1 MKRRNDYKVAMAESV
16 ELEPLGGMDKLSET
30 TDSKKRNG
38 INKFAAV
45 LAGEQRRGGPVKVSV
60 VGSGGPNNKPWR
72 RERIGMTEPDSDDDA
87 FLTGGDSSSR
97 PVRDGVAV
105 CSQKR
110 ALLVTAIVLGT
121 LLATA
126 LVIAYAGPQTVCP
139 CAGKI
144 PPGYVPDGYNSSEP
158 FQPIATNGQPFPW
171 LLPTLP
177 NNVKPNRYILTI
189 HPNLTTL
196 DVKGQVSIELYVEK
210 ETNFV
215 VLHAQ
220 DLNITEKAL
229 VGPKG
234 FALKILR
241 MLEYTPRQQLY
252 IETRE
257 KLRKKANYTL
267 SIRWHSKM
275 ILDQFEGD
283 FDMKKT
289 LAATVLKP
297 GSTRKA
303 FPCFDEPH
311 LRAAFKISLFRDRF
325 HIGLSNS
332 IVQDTDD
339 VGFYMGTG
347 LLRDDFAET
356 PPLPPDSVSWV
367 ISDFKREL
375 LEPSSKYQRVNAS
388 KATDGTAITK
398 PNVPAA
404 VPKVASKSEKKP
416 FRNLTAVLLSKN
428 LFKLTNNLPTKEPAA
443 EEINVVTTHPIDSS
457 TASLLG
463 DEREIMWAGETSLI
477 RTAPAYSFYAPE
489 THIAKGTF
497 ILHTS
502 RDILEY
508 LQQWLSV
515 AYPLSK
521 LDFVALPSLLDD
533 LSSSLGL
540 IVCRTSFLNEPNSIS
555 AKEYHMSVVKISEG
569 IVKQYFGGLISP
581 KAWKH
586 KWLWEGLIRYLSRFL
601 LSTIQPLW
609 PMKELFLID
618 TLTKALDIDALQGW
632 DSISAGASD
641 TGDNDP
647 FFVDKSASLLSMLQ
661 SAIGERNFRQCLG
674 KFLRTYQF
682 QTAEPADLWVLCAK
696 QVNNSRYIK
705 EMMIQWTNA
714 AAFPL
719 LNVTLNGT
727 SLTVHQTD
735 FRPAEYLAIYDE
747 PIEEIEGDDT
757 PGGRSTTTSTT
768 TTTTIAPT
776 GDIKAGSRWIFP
788 IHYTTDVLNGNGTTP
803 EDMEQHEQ
811 QPSLSVWLNSSEA
824 VITLNHSPEWVKLN
838 YGQTGYYRVLYDET
852 NLNKLVNQLHTNNE
866 VFSTQD
872 RVGLVSDIFTL
883 CHANLIPCH
892 AAMELISY
900 FPKEKEWGPIALGTN
915 HLEKWRKIL
924 KYSECYLVLA
934 EYVRQNL
941 AKSIQTIGWEDAGEE
956 EIKLL
961 RPVLMLSAT
970 LWEESDTIKFAK
982 SLVSNFTAN
991 SVPIPPNLRSVAY
1004 IGSVLSG
1011 EFQYWQFCWD
1021 RYMAVRRER
1030 SSVLEE
1036 RMELLR
1042 ALGVT
1047 KDAWLQNR
1055 LLSHVITLPVF
1066 EIVQV
1071 LDAIAGT
1078 PTGGAMACRFL
1089 QAKWFD
1095 FQSKL
1100 GRGTVQFARVISAIT
1115 QYGSTKFD
1123 YDELKSLVNRFGD
1136 GPGLK
1141 LLNMTLSTV
1150 AANVEW
1156 VSRSQASIYSW
1167 IENKYHF

>member
-30 TDSKKRNG
+30 DSKKRNG

-45 LAGEQRRGGPVKVSV
+45 LAGEQRKGGPVKVSV
-60 VGSGGPNNKPWR
+60 VGSGGPNSKPWR

-87 FLTGGDSSSR
+87 FLTGDSSSR

-110 ALLVTAIVLGT
+110 ALFVTAIVLGT

-144 PPGYVPDGYNSSEP
+144 PPGYVQDGYNSSEP
-158 FQPIATNGQPFPW
+158 FLPIATNGQPFPW

-177 NNVKPNRYILTI
+177 LNVKPNRYILTI

-241 MLEYTPRQQLY
+241 ILEYTPRQQLY

-283 FDMKKT
+283 FDLKKT

-375 LEPSSKYQRVNAS
+375 LDPSAKYQRVNGNGTLGGKLTSAQAS
-388 KATDGTAITK
+388 NSKS
-398 PNVPAA
+398 PSV
-404 VPKVASKSEKKP
+404 KVAKTEKKP

-428 LFKLTNNLPTKEPAA
+428 LFKLTNNLPSKEP
-443 EEINVVTTHPIDSS
+443 
-457 TASLLG
+457 TASEVNTTTNAPDTGILKTNGSSLQAQQGLWNG
-463 DEREIMWAGETSLI
+463 DTSMI

-521 LDFVALPSLLDD
+521 LDFVALPALLDD

-540 IVCRTSFLNEPNSIS
+540 IVCRTSFLNEPTSIS
-555 AKEYHMSVVKISEG
+555 SKEYHMSVVKISEG

-601 LSTIQPLW
+601 LATIQPLW

-632 DSISAGASD
+632 ESINAGASE

-647 FFVDKSASLLSMLQ
+647 FYVDKSAALLSMLQ

-674 KFLRTYQF
+674 KFLKTYQF
-682 QTAEPADLWVLCAK
+682 QTAEPADLWAICSK
-696 QVNNSRYIK
+696 QVNNSKYVR
-705 EMMIQWTNA
+705 EMMNQWTNTP
-714 AAFPL
+714 AFPL
-719 LNVTLNGT
+719 LNVTMNGT
-727 SLTVHQTD
+727 SLFVRQAD

-747 PIEEIEGDDT
+747 PMEDIERNGESVDRR
-757 PGGRSTTTSTT
+757 PTT
-768 TTTTIAPT
+768 TTTTVAPVSEAS
-776 GDIKAGSRWIFP
+776 GKAGSRWIFP
-788 IHYTTDVLNGNGTTP
+788 IHYITDVLNVNGTAS
-803 EDMEQHEQ
+803 EERERDQ
-811 QPSLSVWLNSSEA
+811 QSLTIWLNATE
-824 VITLNHSPEWVKLN
+824 VIITLNHTAQWIKLN
-838 YGQTGYYRVLYDET
+838 HRQTGYYRVLYDEA
-852 NLNKLVNQLHTNNE
+852 NWAKLVEQMQINNA

-900 FPKEKEWGPIALGTN
+900 FPKEKEWGPIVLGTS

-941 AKSIQTIGWEDAGEE
+941 AKSIQVLGWEDTGEDE
-956 EIKLL
+956 ARLL
-961 RPVLMLSAT
+961 RPVLMLSAA
-970 LWEESDTIKFAK
+970 LWEEADTIKFAK
-982 SLVSNFTAN
+982 GLVTNFTAHA
-991 SVPIPPNLRSVAY
+991 VPIPPNLRAVAY

-1011 EFQYWQFCWD
+1011 EFVHWQFCWD
-1021 RYMAVRRER
+1021 RYITVRREK

-1071 LDAIAGT
+1071 LEAIAGT

-1100 GRGTVQFARVISAIT
+1100 GRGTVHFARVISAIT

-1123 YDELKSLVNRFGD
+1123 YDELKSLVDRFGD

-1167 IENKYHF
+1167 IESKYHF

>member
-30 TDSKKRNG
+30 DSKKRNG
-38 INKFAAV
+38 INKF
-45 LAGEQRRGGPVKVSV
+45 
-60 VGSGGPNNKPWR
+60 
-72 RERIGMTEPDSDDDA
+72 
-87 FLTGGDSSSR
+87 GGDSSSR

-110 ALLVTAIVLGT
+110 ALFVTAIVLGT

-196 DVKGQVSIELYVEK
+196 DVKGQVSIELFVEK

-375 LEPSSKYQRVNAS
+375 LKPSAKYLRVNAS
-388 KATDGTAITK
+388 NTDAESVAAGKSAPDTATQAGPSNGK
-398 PNVPAA
+398 PPAG
-404 VPKVASKSEKKP
+404 KVGKTEKKP
-416 FRNLTAVLLSKN
+416 FRNLTTVLLSKN
-428 LFKLTNNLPTKEPAA
+428 LFKLTSNLPTKEPAVS
-443 EEINVVTTHPIDSS
+443 EPV
-457 TASLLG
+457 TASPVDVGMAVKSTPEQDALWNG
-463 DEREIMWAGETSLI
+463 DTSMI

-540 IVCRTSFLNEPNSIS
+540 IVCRTSFLNEPTAIS
-555 AKEYHMSVVKISEG
+555 SKEYHMSVVKISEG

-601 LSTIQPLW
+601 LATIQPLW

-647 FFVDKSASLLSMLQ
+647 FYVDKSAALLSMLQ

-674 KFLRTYQF
+674 KFLKTYQF
-682 QTAEPADLWVLCAK
+682 QTAEPSDLWAICSK
-696 QVNNSRYIK
+696 QVNNSRYVR
-705 EMMIQWTNA
+705 EMMNQWTNT

-719 LNVTLNGT
+719 LNVTMNGT
-727 SLTVHQTD
+727 SLIVRQTG

-747 PIEEIEGDDT
+747 PMEEIERDGDT
-757 PGGRSTTTSTT
+757 TMKPTTTATS
-768 TTTTIAPT
+768 PT
-776 GDIKAGSRWIFP
+776 DATGRDPAGSRWIFP
-788 IHYTTDVLNGNGTTP
+788 IHYITDVLNTNDTAE
-803 EDMEQHEQ
+803 EDKE
-811 QPSLSVWLNSSEA
+811 QPSLITWLNSSE
-824 VITLNHSPEWVKLN
+824 VIITLNHTAQWIKLN
-838 YGQTGYYRVLYDET
+838 HGQTGYYRVLYDEA
-852 NLNKLVNQLHTNNE
+852 NWAKLVEQMHINNA

-900 FPKEKEWGPIALGTN
+900 FPKEKEWGPIVLGTS

-941 AKSIQTIGWEDAGEE
+941 AKSIQELGWEDKGEDE
-956 EIKLL
+956 AKLL
-961 RPVLMLSAT
+961 RPVLMLSAA
-970 LWEESDTIKFAK
+970 LWEEADTIKFAK
-982 SLVSNFTAN
+982 GLVTNFTTN
-991 SVPIPPNLRSVAY
+991 SVPIPPNLRAVAY

-1021 RYMAVRRER
+1021 RYIAVRREK

-1042 ALGVT
+1042 SLGVT

-1071 LDAIAGT
+1071 LEAIAGT

-1089 QAKWFD
+1089 QAKWYD

-1123 YDELKSLVNRFGD
+1123 YDELKSLVERFGD

-1167 IENKYHF
+1167 IESKYHF

>member
-30 TDSKKRNG
+30 DSKKRNG
-38 INKFAAV
+38 INKF
-45 LAGEQRRGGPVKVSV
+45 
-60 VGSGGPNNKPWR
+60 
-72 RERIGMTEPDSDDDA
+72 
-87 FLTGGDSSSR
+87 GGDSSSR

-110 ALLVTAIVLGT
+110 AFFVTAIVLGT

-367 ISDFKREL
+367 ISDFRREL
-375 LEPSSKYQRVNAS
+375 LEPSAKYQRVNAS
-388 KATDGTAITK
+388 GNGASAAGAGKVPPSTAGAGNGKSTPSKVTK
-398 PNVPAA
+398 T
-404 VPKVASKSEKKP
+404 EKKP

-428 LFKLTNNLPTKEPAA
+428 LFKLTNTAPTKEPTQIENDVTISAA
-443 EEINVVTTHPIDSS
+443 ESGPAVAKSNG
-457 TASLLG
+457 TALPEHDALWNG
-463 DEREIMWAGETSLI
+463 DTALI

-533 LSSSLGL
+533 LSSSLGI
-540 IVCRTSFLNEPNSIS
+540 IVCRTSFLNEPTAIS
-555 AKEYHMSVVKISEG
+555 SKEYHMSVVKISEG

-601 LSTIQPLW
+601 LATIQPLW

-632 DSISAGASD
+632 ESISAGASD
-641 TGDNDP
+641 SGDNDP
-647 FFVDKSASLLSMLQ
+647 FYVDKSAALLSMLQ

-674 KFLRTYQF
+674 KFLKTYQF
-682 QTAEPADLWVLCAK
+682 QTAEPSDLWAICAK
-696 QVNNSRYIK
+696 QVNNSKYVR
-705 EMMIQWTNA
+705 EMMNQWTNT

-719 LNVTLNGT
+719 LNVTMNGT
-727 SLTVHQTD
+727 SLTVRQTG

-747 PIEEIEGDDT
+747 PMEEIEREGEQ
-757 PGGRSTTTSTT
+757 GRSTTTTP
-768 TTTTIAPT
+768 APVDAT
-776 GDIKAGSRWIFP
+776 GKSGSGEAGSRWVFP
-788 IHYTTDVLNGNGTTP
+788 IHYITDVLNTNETAA
-803 EDMEQHEQ
+803 EAEHKEQ
-811 QPSLSVWLNSSEA
+811 QSLIIWLNSSE
-824 VITLNHSPEWVKLN
+824 
-838 YGQTGYYRVLYDET
+838 G
-852 NLNKLVNQLHTNNE
+852 
-866 VFSTQD
+866 
-872 RVGLVSDIFTL
+872 
-883 CHANLIPCH
+883 
-892 AAMELISY
+892 M
-900 FPKEKEWGPIALGTN
+900 
-915 HLEKWRKIL
+915 
-924 KYSECYLVLA
+924 
-934 EYVRQNL
+934 
-941 AKSIQTIGWEDAGEE
+941 
-956 EIKLL
+956 
-961 RPVLMLSAT
+961 
-970 LWEESDTIKFAK
+970 
-982 SLVSNFTAN
+982 
-991 SVPIPPNLRSVAY
+991 
-1004 IGSVLSG
+1004 
-1011 EFQYWQFCWD
+1011 
-1021 RYMAVRRER
+1021 
-1030 SSVLEE
+1030 
-1036 RMELLR
+1036 
-1042 ALGVT
+1042 
-1047 KDAWLQNR
+1047 
-1055 LLSHVITLPVF
+1055 
-1066 EIVQV
+1066 
-1071 LDAIAGT
+1071 
-1078 PTGGAMACRFL
+1078 
-1089 QAKWFD
+1089 
-1095 FQSKL
+1095 
-1100 GRGTVQFARVISAIT
+1100 
-1115 QYGSTKFD
+1115 
-1123 YDELKSLVNRFGD
+1123 
-1136 GPGLK
+1136 
-1141 LLNMTLSTV
+1141 
-1150 AANVEW
+1150 
-1156 VSRSQASIYSW
+1156 
-1167 IENKYHF
+1167 

>member
-30 TDSKKRNG
+30 DSKKRNG
-38 INKFAAV
+38 INKF
-45 LAGEQRRGGPVKVSV
+45 
-60 VGSGGPNNKPWR
+60 
-72 RERIGMTEPDSDDDA
+72 
-87 FLTGGDSSSR
+87 GGDSSSR

-110 ALLVTAIVLGT
+110 ALFVTAIVLGT

-158 FQPIATNGQPFPW
+158 FLPIATNGQPFPW

-177 NNVKPNRYILTI
+177 LNVKPNRYILTI

-241 MLEYTPRQQLY
+241 ILEYTPRQQLY

-283 FDMKKT
+283 FDLKKT

-375 LEPSSKYQRVNAS
+375 LDPSSKYQRVNVSNQAGG
-388 KATDGTAITK
+388 KAGS
-398 PNVPAA
+398 VPATNGKPA
-404 VPKVASKSEKKP
+404 PSSKVAKTEKKP

-428 LFKLTNNLPTKEPAA
+428 LFKLTNNLPSKDPTPSETNGTANALDTGMAKANGSMPPEQELLWNGEAL
-443 EEINVVTTHPIDSS
+443 VVK
-457 TASLLG
+457 
-463 DEREIMWAGETSLI
+463 
-477 RTAPAYSFYAPE
+477 TAPAYSFYAPE

-521 LDFVALPSLLDD
+521 LDFVALPALLDD

-540 IVCRTSFLNEPNSIS
+540 IVCRTSFLNEPTAIS
-555 AKEYHMSVVKISEG
+555 SKEYHMSVVKISEG

-581 KAWKH
+581 KTWKH

-601 LSTIQPLW
+601 LATIQPLW

-632 DSISAGASD
+632 ESINAGASE

-647 FFVDKSASLLSMLQ
+647 FYVDKSAALLSMLQ

-674 KFLRTYQF
+674 KFLKTYQF
-682 QTAEPADLWVLCAK
+682 QTAEPADLWAICAK
-696 QVNNSRYIK
+696 QVNNSKYVR
-705 EMMIQWTNA
+705 EMMNQWTNT

-719 LNVTLNGT
+719 LNVTMNGT
-727 SLTVHQTD
+727 SLIVRQAD

-747 PIEEIEGDDT
+747 PMEDIERNGPE
-757 PGGRSTTTSTT
+757 STDRGSATSTT
-768 TTTTIAPT
+768 TTVAPA
-776 GDIKAGSRWIFP
+776 GEAAGKAGSRWIFP
-788 IHYTTDVLNGNGTTP
+788 IHYITDVLNANGTTTS
-803 EDMEQHEQ
+803 EEREREQ
-811 QPSLSVWLNSSEA
+811 QSLTIWLNATE
-824 VITLNHSPEWVKLN
+824 VTITLNHTAQWIKLN
-838 YGQTGYYRVLYDET
+838 HRQTGYYRVLYDEA
-852 NLNKLVNQLHTNNE
+852 NWAKLVEQMQINNA

-900 FPKEKEWGPIALGTN
+900 FPKEKEWGPIVLGTS

-941 AKSIQTIGWEDAGEE
+941 AKSIQVLGWEDSGEDE
-956 EIKLL
+956 AKLL
-961 RPVLMLSAT
+961 RPVLMLSAA
-970 LWEESDTIKFAK
+970 LWEEADTIKFAK
-982 SLVSNFTAN
+982 ALVSNFTAHA
-991 SVPIPPNLRSVAY
+991 VPIPPNLRAVAY

-1021 RYMAVRRER
+1021 RYISVRREK

-1071 LDAIAGT
+1071 LEAIAGT

-1100 GRGTVQFARVISAIT
+1100 GRGTVHFARVISAIT

-1123 YDELKSLVNRFGD
+1123 YDELKSLVDRFGD

>member
-30 TDSKKRNG
+30 DSKKRNG
-38 INKFAAV
+38 INKF
-45 LAGEQRRGGPVKVSV
+45 
-60 VGSGGPNNKPWR
+60 
-72 RERIGMTEPDSDDDA
+72 
-87 FLTGGDSSSR
+87 GGDSSSR

-110 ALLVTAIVLGT
+110 ALFVTAIVLGT

-367 ISDFKREL
+367 ISDFRREL
-375 LEPSSKYQRVNAS
+375 LEPSAKYQKVNAS
-388 KATDGTAITK
+388 GNGASAAGAGKVPPSTAGAGNGKSTPSKVTK
-398 PNVPAA
+398 T
-404 VPKVASKSEKKP
+404 EKKP

-428 LFKLTNNLPTKEPAA
+428 LFKLTNTAPTKEPTQIENDVTISAA
-443 EEINVVTTHPIDSS
+443 ESGPAVAKSNGTVLPEHDALWNGD
-457 TASLLG
+457 TA
-463 DEREIMWAGETSLI
+463 LI

-533 LSSSLGL
+533 LSSSLGI
-540 IVCRTSFLNEPNSIS
+540 IVCRTSFLNEPTAIS
-555 AKEYHMSVVKISEG
+555 SKEYHMSVVKISEG

-601 LSTIQPLW
+601 LATIQPLW

-632 DSISAGASD
+632 ESISAGASD
-641 TGDNDP
+641 SGDNDP
-647 FFVDKSASLLSMLQ
+647 FYVDKSAALLSMLQ

-674 KFLRTYQF
+674 KFLKTYQF
-682 QTAEPADLWVLCAK
+682 QTAEPSDLWAICAK
-696 QVNNSRYIK
+696 QVNNSKYVR
-705 EMMIQWTNA
+705 EMMNQWTNT

-719 LNVTLNGT
+719 LNVTMNGT
-727 SLTVHQTD
+727 SLTVRQTG

-747 PIEEIEGDDT
+747 PMEEIEREGEQ
-757 PGGRSTTTSTT
+757 GRSTTTTP
-768 TTTTIAPT
+768 APVDAT
-776 GDIKAGSRWIFP
+776 GKSGSGEAGSRWVFP
-788 IHYTTDVLNGNGTTP
+788 IHYITDVLNTNETAA
-803 EDMEQHEQ
+803 EAEHKEQ
-811 QPSLSVWLNSSEA
+811 QSLIIWLNSSE
-824 VITLNHSPEWVKLN
+824 VIITLNHTAQWIKLN
-838 YGQTGYYRVLYDET
+838 HGQTGYYRVLYDEA
-852 NLNKLVNQLHTNNE
+852 NWAKLVEQMQINNA

-900 FPKEKEWGPIALGTN
+900 FPKEKEWGPIVLGTS

-941 AKSIQTIGWEDAGEE
+941 AKSIQVLGWDDTGEDET
-956 EIKLL
+956 KLL
-961 RPVLMLSAT
+961 RPVLMLSAA
-970 LWEESDTIKFAK
+970 LWEESETIKFAK
-982 SLVSNFTAN
+982 GLVTNFTTH
-991 SVPIPPNLRSVAY
+991 SIPIPPNLRSVAY

-1021 RYMAVRRER
+1021 RYMTVRREK

-1071 LDAIAGT
+1071 LEAIAGT

-1089 QAKWFD
+1089 QAKWID

-1123 YDELKSLVNRFGD
+1123 YDELKSLVERFGD

-1167 IENKYHF
+1167 IESKYHF

>member
-1 MKRRNDYKVAMAESV
+1 
-16 ELEPLGGMDKLSET
+16 
-30 TDSKKRNG
+30 
-38 INKFAAV
+38 
-45 LAGEQRRGGPVKVSV
+45 
-60 VGSGGPNNKPWR
+60 
-72 RERIGMTEPDSDDDA
+72 MTEPDSDDDA

-110 ALLVTAIVLGT
+110 ALFVTAIVLGT

-158 FQPIATNGQPFPW
+158 FLPIATNGQPFPW

-367 ISDFKREL
+367 ISDFRREL
-375 LEPSSKYQRVNAS
+375 LEPSAKYQKVNAS
-388 KATDGTAITK
+388 GNGGSATGAGKVPPSTAGAGNGKSTPSKVTK
-398 PNVPAA
+398 T
-404 VPKVASKSEKKP
+404 EKKP

-428 LFKLTNNLPTKEPAA
+428 LFKLTNTAPTKETTQIENDVTISAA
-443 EEINVVTTHPIDSS
+443 ETGPAVTKSNGTVLPEHDALWNGD
-457 TASLLG
+457 TA
-463 DEREIMWAGETSLI
+463 LI

-533 LSSSLGL
+533 LSSSLGI
-540 IVCRTSFLNEPNSIS
+540 IVCRTSFLNEPTTIS
-555 AKEYHMSVVKISEG
+555 SKEYHMSVVKISEG

-601 LSTIQPLW
+601 LATIQPLW

-632 DSISAGASD
+632 ESISAGASD
-641 TGDNDP
+641 SGDNDP
-647 FFVDKSASLLSMLQ
+647 FYVDKSAALLSMLQ

-674 KFLRTYQF
+674 KFLKTYQF
-682 QTAEPADLWVLCAK
+682 QTAEPSDLWAICAK
-696 QVNNSRYIK
+696 QVNNSKYVR
-705 EMMIQWTNA
+705 EMMNQWTNT

-719 LNVTLNGT
+719 LNVTMNGT
-727 SLTVHQTD
+727 SLTVRQTG

-747 PIEEIEGDDT
+747 PMEEIEREGEQ
-757 PGGRSTTTSTT
+757 GRSTTTTPVPVD
-768 TTTTIAPT
+768 AT
-776 GDIKAGSRWIFP
+776 GKSGSGEAGSRWVFP
-788 IHYTTDVLNGNGTTP
+788 IHYITDVLNTNETAA
-803 EDMEQHEQ
+803 EAEHKEQ
-811 QPSLSVWLNSSEA
+811 QSLIIWLNSSE
-824 VITLNHSPEWVKLN
+824 VIITLNHTAQWIKLN
-838 YGQTGYYRVLYDET
+838 HGQTGYYRVLYDEA
-852 NLNKLVNQLHTNNE
+852 NWAKLVEQMQINNA

-900 FPKEKEWGPIALGTN
+900 FPKEKEWGPIVLGTS

-941 AKSIQTIGWEDAGEE
+941 AKSIQVLGWDDTGEDET
-956 EIKLL
+956 KLL
-961 RPVLMLSAT
+961 RPVLMLSAA
-970 LWEESDTIKFAK
+970 LWEESETIKFAK
-982 SLVSNFTAN
+982 GLVTNFTTH
-991 SVPIPPNLRSVAY
+991 SIPIPPNLRSVAY

-1021 RYMAVRRER
+1021 RYMTVRREK

-1071 LDAIAGT
+1071 LEAIAGT

-1123 YDELKSLVNRFGD
+1123 YDELKSLVDRFGD

-1167 IENKYHF
+1167 IESKYHF

>member
-16 ELEPLGGMDKLSET
+16 ELEPLGGGMDKLSE

-38 INKFAAV
+38 INKF
-45 LAGEQRRGGPVKVSV
+45 
-60 VGSGGPNNKPWR
+60 
-72 RERIGMTEPDSDDDA
+72 
-87 FLTGGDSSSR
+87 GGDSSSR

-110 ALLVTAIVLGT
+110 ALLVTGTVLGT

-139 CAGKI
+139 CAGKM
-144 PPGYVPDGYNSSEP
+144 PPGYIPDGYNSSEP
-158 FQPIATNGQPFPW
+158 FLPIATNGQPFPW

-177 NNVKPNRYILTI
+177 NTVKPNRYILTI

-283 FDMKKT
+283 FDVKKT

-375 LEPSSKYQRVNAS
+375 LEPSAKYQRVNVS
-388 KATDGTAITK
+388 KADGGGPPGKSIVPSGHAGTNGK
-398 PNVPAA
+398 PPTM
-404 VPKVASKSEKKP
+404 KVSKSDKKP

-428 LFKLTNNLPTKEPAA
+428 LFKLTNNLPTKEPAHG
-443 EEINVVTTHPIDSS
+443 ESDVTVHPAGEL
-457 TASLLG
+457 TTPAVAG
-463 DEREIMWAGETSLI
+463 DDRETLWAGDTALI

-489 THIAKGTF
+489 THIGKGSF

-533 LSSSLGL
+533 ISSSLGL

-555 AKEYHMSVVKISEG
+555 GKEYHMSVVKISEG

-581 KAWKH
+581 KSWKN

-601 LSTIQPLW
+601 LATIQPLW

-632 DSISAGASD
+632 DSINVGASD

-696 QVNNSRYIK
+696 QVNSSRYVK
-705 EMMIQWTNA
+705 EMMTQWTNTP
-714 AAFPL
+714 AFPL

-727 SLTVHQTD
+727 IVTVRQTD

-747 PIEEIEGDDT
+747 PMEEIEGDEA
-757 PGGRSTTTSTT
+757 GGRTTTTSTT
-768 TTTTIAPT
+768 LAPT
-776 GDIKAGSRWIFP
+776 SDATGNAGSRWVFP
-788 IHYTTDVLNGNGTTP
+788 IHYTTNVLNGNDTTHEDP
-803 EDMEQHEQ
+803 EHDHR
-811 QPSLSVWLNSSEA
+811 SLSVWLNSSEA
-824 VITLNHSPEWVKLN
+824 VITLNHTAQWIKIN
-838 YGQTGYYRVLYDET
+838 YGQTGYYRVLYNEA
-852 NLNKLVNQLHTNNE
+852 NWIKLVDQLHSNNN

-900 FPKEKEWGPIALGTN
+900 FPKEKEWGPVMLGTT

-941 AKSIQTIGWEDAGEE
+941 AKSIQAIGWEDIGEE
-956 EIKLL
+956 EVKLL
-961 RPVLMLSAT
+961 RPVLMLSAA
-970 LWEESDTIKFAK
+970 LWEESDTIKYAK
-982 SLVSNFTAN
+982 GLVINFTTQ
-991 SVPIPPNLRSVAY
+991 STPIPPNLRAVAY

-1021 RYMAVRRER
+1021 RYIAVRRER

-1156 VSRSQASIYSW
+1156 VSRSQASIYNW

>member
-30 TDSKKRNG
+30 DSKKRNG
-38 INKFAAV
+38 INKF
-45 LAGEQRRGGPVKVSV
+45 
-60 VGSGGPNNKPWR
+60 
-72 RERIGMTEPDSDDDA
+72 
-87 FLTGGDSSSR
+87 GGDSSSR

-110 ALLVTAIVLGT
+110 ALFVTAIVLGT

-158 FQPIATNGQPFPW
+158 FLPIATNGQPFPW

-367 ISDFKREL
+367 ISDFRREL
-375 LEPSSKYQRVNAS
+375 LEPSAKYQKVNAS
-388 KATDGTAITK
+388 GNGGSATGAGKVPPSTAGAGNGKSTPSKVTK
-398 PNVPAA
+398 T
-404 VPKVASKSEKKP
+404 EKKP

-428 LFKLTNNLPTKEPAA
+428 LFKLTNTAPTKETTQIENDVTISAA
-443 EEINVVTTHPIDSS
+443 ETGPAVTKSNGTVLPEHDALWNGD
-457 TASLLG
+457 TA
-463 DEREIMWAGETSLI
+463 LI

-533 LSSSLGL
+533 LSSSLGI
-540 IVCRTSFLNEPNSIS
+540 IVCRTSFLNEPTTIS
-555 AKEYHMSVVKISEG
+555 SKEYHMSVVKISEG

-601 LSTIQPLW
+601 LATIQPLW

-632 DSISAGASD
+632 ESISAGASD
-641 TGDNDP
+641 SGDNDP
-647 FFVDKSASLLSMLQ
+647 FYVDKSAALLSMLQ

-674 KFLRTYQF
+674 KFLKTYQF
-682 QTAEPADLWVLCAK
+682 QTAEPSDLWAICAK
-696 QVNNSRYIK
+696 QVNNSKYVR
-705 EMMIQWTNA
+705 EMMNQWTNT

-719 LNVTLNGT
+719 LNVTMNGT
-727 SLTVHQTD
+727 SLTVRQTG

-747 PIEEIEGDDT
+747 PMEEIEREGEQ
-757 PGGRSTTTSTT
+757 GRSTTTTPVPVD
-768 TTTTIAPT
+768 AT
-776 GDIKAGSRWIFP
+776 GKSGSGEAGSRWVFP
-788 IHYTTDVLNGNGTTP
+788 IHYITDVLNTNETAA
-803 EDMEQHEQ
+803 EAEHKEQ
-811 QPSLSVWLNSSEA
+811 QSLIIWLNSSE
-824 VITLNHSPEWVKLN
+824 
-838 YGQTGYYRVLYDET
+838 GYYRVLYDEA
-852 NLNKLVNQLHTNNE
+852 NWAKLVEQMQINNA

-900 FPKEKEWGPIALGTN
+900 FPKEKEWGPIVLGTS

-941 AKSIQTIGWEDAGEE
+941 AKSIQVLGWDDTGEDET
-956 EIKLL
+956 KLL
-961 RPVLMLSAT
+961 RPVLMLSAA
-970 LWEESDTIKFAK
+970 LWEESETIKFAK
-982 SLVSNFTAN
+982 GLVTNFTTH
-991 SVPIPPNLRSVAY
+991 SIPIPPNLRSVAY

-1021 RYMAVRRER
+1021 RYMTVRREK

-1071 LDAIAGT
+1071 LEAIAGT

-1123 YDELKSLVNRFGD
+1123 YDELKSLVDRFGD

-1167 IENKYHF
+1167 IESKYHF

>member
-30 TDSKKRNG
+30 EGKKRNG

-45 LAGEQRRGGPVKVSV
+45 LAGEQRKGGPVKVSV

-110 ALLVTAIVLGT
+110 ALFVTAIVLGT
-121 LLATA
+121 LL
-126 LVIAYAGPQTVCP
+126 VCP

-375 LEPSSKYQRVNAS
+375 LEPSTKYYRVNTSTNGAS
-388 KATDGTAITK
+388 GTALGKPIATTQAGISNGKSAISKVTK
-398 PNVPAA
+398 P
-404 VPKVASKSEKKP
+404 EKKP

-428 LFKLTNNLPTKEPAA
+428 LFKLTNNLPTKEPTQIEA
-443 EEINVVTTHPIDSS
+443 NVTISTVDSGAVAKLNGSSAYEQEYLWNGDTT
-457 TASLLG
+457 
-463 DEREIMWAGETSLI
+463 MI

-489 THIAKGTF
+489 THISKGSF

-540 IVCRTSFLNEPNSIS
+540 IVCRTSFLNEPTAIS
-555 AKEYHMSVVKISEG
+555 SKEYHMSVVKISEG

-601 LSTIQPLW
+601 LATIQPLW

-632 DSISAGASD
+632 ESIGAGASD

-647 FFVDKSASLLSMLQ
+647 FYVDKSAALLSMLQ

-674 KFLRTYQF
+674 KFLKTYQF
-682 QTAEPADLWVLCAK
+682 QTAEPSDLWVICAK
-696 QVNNSRYIK
+696 QVNNSKYVK
-705 EMMIQWTNA
+705 EMMNQWTNT

-719 LNVTLNGT
+719 LNVTMNGT
-727 SLTVHQTD
+727 SLIVRQTG

-747 PIEEIEGDDT
+747 PAEEIVREGET
-757 PGGRSTTTSTT
+757 VGRSTTST
-768 TTTTIAPT
+768 ALPVDST
-776 GDIKAGSRWIFP
+776 GKGALAEGSRWLFP
-788 IHYTTDVLNGNGTTP
+788 IHYITDVLNTIETSLENK
-803 EDMEQHEQ
+803 EQ
-811 QPSLSVWLNSSEA
+811 QSLIIWLNSSEA
-824 VITLNHSPEWVKLN
+824 IITLNHTAQWIKLN
-838 YGQTGYYRVLYDET
+838 HGQTGYYRVLYDEA
-852 NLNKLVNQLHTNNE
+852 NWAKLVEQMHINNAI
-866 VFSTQD
+866 FSTQD

-900 FPKEKEWGPIALGTN
+900 FPKEKEWGPIVLGTS

-941 AKSIQTIGWEDAGEE
+941 IKSIQVLGWEDTGEDE
-956 EIKLL
+956 TKLL
-961 RPVLMLSAT
+961 RPVLMLSAV
-970 LWEESDTIKFAK
+970 LWEEADTIKFAK
-982 SLVSNFTAN
+982 GLVTNFTAH

-1021 RYMAVRRER
+1021 RYIAVRREK

-1100 GRGTVQFARVISAIT
+1100 GRGTVHFARVISAIT

-1123 YDELKSLVNRFGD
+1123 YDELKSLVERFGD

-1167 IENKYHF
+1167 IESKYHF

>member
-30 TDSKKRNG
+30 DSKKRNG

-45 LAGEQRRGGPVKVSV
+45 LAGEQRKGGPVKVSV

-110 ALLVTAIVLGT
+110 ALFVTAIVLGT

-177 NNVKPNRYILTI
+177 SNVKPNRYILTI

-283 FDMKKT
+283 FDLKKT

-347 LLRDDFAET
+347 L
-356 PPLPPDSVSWV
+356 VISWV

-375 LEPSSKYQRVNAS
+375 LEPSAKYQKVNAS
-388 KATDGTAITK
+388 SNGGPGAGTGKLSAQGASAAGPGNGKAATS
-398 PNVPAA
+398 
-404 VPKVASKSEKKP
+404 KVAKTDKKP
-416 FRNLTAVLLSKN
+416 FRHLTAVLLSKN
-428 LFKLTNNLPTKEPAA
+428 LFKLTNNPPTKEPSQMSEGNGTISAVESGA
-443 EEINVVTTHPIDSS
+443 VPKANGTVLQEQDAVWNGD
-457 TASLLG
+457 TA
-463 DEREIMWAGETSLI
+463 LI

-489 THIAKGTF
+489 THIAKGSF

-521 LDFVALPSLLDD
+521 LDFVALPALLDD

-540 IVCRTSFLNEPNSIS
+540 IVCRTSFLNEPTAIS
-555 AKEYHMSVVKISEG
+555 SKEYHMSVVKISEG

-601 LSTIQPLW
+601 LATIQPLW

-632 DSISAGASD
+632 ESISAGASD
-641 TGDNDP
+641 SGNNDP
-647 FFVDKSASLLSMLQ
+647 FYVDKSAALMSMLQ
-661 SAIGERNFRQCLG
+661 SAIGERHFRQCLG
-674 KFLRTYQF
+674 KFLKTYQF
-682 QTAEPADLWVLCAK
+682 QTAEPSDLWAICAK
-696 QVNNSRYIK
+696 QVNNSKYVK
-705 EMMIQWTNA
+705 EMMNQWTNT

-719 LNVTLNGT
+719 LNVTMNGT
-727 SLTVHQTD
+727 SLTVRQTG

-747 PIEEIEGDDT
+747 PMEDIELDGET
-757 PGGRSTTTSTT
+757 SRSTT
-768 TTTTIAPT
+768 TTTTTTAAPT
-776 GDIKAGSRWIFP
+776 DSSGKSGHDAGSRWIFP
-788 IHYTTDVLNGNGTTP
+788 IHYITDVLNTNETSI
-803 EDMEQHEQ
+803 EHKEQ
-811 QPSLSVWLNSSEA
+811 QSLIIWLNSSE
-824 VITLNHSPEWVKLN
+824 VIITLNHTAQWIKLN
-838 YGQTGYYRVLYDET
+838 HGQTGYYRVLYDEA
-852 NLNKLVNQLHTNNE
+852 NWAKLVEQMQINNA

-900 FPKEKEWGPIALGTN
+900 FPKEKEWGPIVLGTS

-941 AKSIQTIGWEDAGEE
+941 EKSIQVLGWEDTGEDE
-956 EIKLL
+956 TKLL
-961 RPVLMLSAT
+961 RPVLMLSAA
-970 LWEESDTIKFAK
+970 LWEEAETIKFAK
-982 SLVSNFTAN
+982 GLVTNFTTH

-1021 RYMAVRRER
+1021 RYMAVRREK

-1123 YDELKSLVNRFGD
+1123 YDELKSLVARFGD

-1167 IENKYHF
+1167 IESKYHF

>member
-30 TDSKKRNG
+30 DGKKRNG
-38 INKFAAV
+38 INKF
-45 LAGEQRRGGPVKVSV
+45 
-60 VGSGGPNNKPWR
+60 
-72 RERIGMTEPDSDDDA
+72 
-87 FLTGGDSSSR
+87 
-97 PVRDGVAV
+97 
-105 CSQKR
+105 
-110 ALLVTAIVLGT
+110 
-121 LLATA
+121 
-126 LVIAYAGPQTVCP
+126 
-139 CAGKI
+139 
-144 PPGYVPDGYNSSEP
+144 
-158 FQPIATNGQPFPW
+158 
-171 LLPTLP
+171 
-177 NNVKPNRYILTI
+177 
-189 HPNLTTL
+189 
-196 DVKGQVSIELYVEK
+196 GQVSIELYVEK

-375 LEPSSKYQRVNAS
+375 LEPSTKYQRVNAS
-388 KATDGTAITK
+388 NTSASGTAMGKPVTTAQAGMYNGKSASSKVTK
-398 PNVPAA
+398 P
-404 VPKVASKSEKKP
+404 EKKP

-428 LFKLTNNLPTKEPAA
+428 LFKLTNNLPTKESPPVEA
-443 EEINVVTTHPIDSS
+443 NVTTSGADSGS
-457 TASLLG
+457 VAKPNGSSGYEQEFMWNG
-463 DEREIMWAGETSLI
+463 DTSMI

-489 THIAKGTF
+489 THIAKGSF

-540 IVCRTSFLNEPNSIS
+540 IVCRTSFLNEPTTIS
-555 AKEYHMSVVKISEG
+555 SKEYHMSVVKISEG
-569 IVKQYFGGLISP
+569 IVQQYFGGLISP
-581 KAWKH
+581 KTWKH
-586 KWLWEGLIRYLSRFL
+586 KWLWEGMIRYLSRFL
-601 LSTIQPLW
+601 LATIQPLW

-632 DSISAGASD
+632 ESIGAGASD

-647 FFVDKSASLLSMLQ
+647 FYVDKSAALLSMLQ
-661 SAIGERNFRQCLG
+661 SAIGESNFRQCLG
-674 KFLRTYQF
+674 KFLKTYQF
-682 QTAEPADLWVLCAK
+682 QTAEPSDLWMICAK
-696 QVNNSRYIK
+696 QVNNSKYVK
-705 EMMIQWTNA
+705 EMMNQWTNT

-719 LNVTLNGT
+719 LNVTMNGT
-727 SLTVHQTD
+727 SLIVRQTG
-735 FRPAEYLAIYDE
+735 FRPAKYLAIYND
-747 PIEEIEGDDT
+747 PAEEIEREGEIV
-757 PGGRSTTTSTT
+757 GKSTT
-768 TTTTIAPT
+768 TTAVPVDST
-776 GDIKAGSRWIFP
+776 GNGASPDTGSRWLFP
-788 IHYTTDVLNGNGTTP
+788 IHYVTDVLNTNAASV
-803 EDMEQHEQ
+803 ENKEQ
-811 QPSLSVWLNSSEA
+811 QSLIIWLNSSE
-824 VITLNHSPEWVKLN
+824 VTITLNHTAQWIKLN
-838 YGQTGYYRVLYDET
+838 HGQTGYYRVLYDEA
-852 NLNKLVNQLHTNNE
+852 NWAKLVEQMHINNG

-900 FPKEKEWGPIALGTN
+900 FPKEKEWGPIVLGTS

-941 AKSIQTIGWEDAGEE
+941 VKSIQILGWEDTGEDE
-956 EIKLL
+956 TKLL
-961 RPVLMLSAT
+961 RPVLMLSAA
-970 LWEESDTIKFAK
+970 LWEEADTIKFAK
-982 SLVSNFTAN
+982 GLVTNFTTH
-991 SVPIPPNLRSVAY
+991 SVPIPPNLRAVAY
-1004 IGSVLSG
+1004 IGSVMSG
-1011 EFQYWQFCWD
+1011 EIQYWQFCWD
-1021 RYMAVRRER
+1021 RYIAVRREK

-1100 GRGTVQFARVISAIT
+1100 GRGTIQFARVISAIT

-1123 YDELKSLVNRFGD
+1123 YDENPFRWLTLIYRGCNRY
-1136 GPGLK
+1136 
-1141 LLNMTLSTV
+1141 
-1150 AANVEW
+1150 
-1156 VSRSQASIYSW
+1156 RR
-1167 IENKYHF
+1167 NKNTFPWRIITDR